1 MYQIGPNA
9 LYVPEN
15 DYNALLN
22 FFIVHPLTRL
32 QNYLTIEITP
42 FMEIYSALNQT
53 TNAIL
58 TKVWDLNFLIIINAA
73 YWWCIFKSA
82 SQMICVGF
90 GYQRFP
96 INVYDSM
103 LTFFTLLISAFF
115 FLMVISEISSFIQHN
130 NVQDHNYSAPF
141 QLIIHTKHSILLF
154 VESKIS

>member
-58 TKVWDLNFLIIINAA
+58 TKV
-73 YWWCIFKSA
+73 
-82 SQMICVGF
+82 
-90 GYQRFP
+90 
-96 INVYDSM
+96 
-103 LTFFTLLISAFF
+103 
-115 FLMVISEISSFIQHN
+115 
-130 NVQDHNYSAPF
+130 
-141 QLIIHTKHSILLF
+141 
-154 VESKIS
+154 